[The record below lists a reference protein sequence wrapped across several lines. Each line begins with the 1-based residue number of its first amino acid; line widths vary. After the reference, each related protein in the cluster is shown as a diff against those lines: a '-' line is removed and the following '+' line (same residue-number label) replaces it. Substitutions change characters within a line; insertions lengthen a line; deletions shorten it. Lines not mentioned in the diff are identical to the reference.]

1 MRYLNKE
8 LWQMKLIENKMN
20 LFDLDNKY
28 YLAHCISADAGIDN
42 RAMGLGIVVQFNKI
56 YHMKSKIKEYV
67 KFNDIKVGDAILI
80 DKVFNLITKSKYY
93 GKPTYDTLKMSLENM
108 RHQIINNKIHYL
120 AMPKLGCGLD
130 KLQYG
135 RVRSII
141 QDVFTGL
148 DLEILV
154 CKL

>member
-1 MRYLNKE
+1 ME
-8 LWQMKLIENKMN
+8 LIEKKMN
-20 LFDLDNKY
+20 LFNVGDKY
-28 YLAHCISADAGIDN
+28 YLTHCISADAGTDS
-42 RAMGLGIVVQFNKI
+42 RAMGLGIVVEFNKRF
-56 YHMKSKIKEYV
+56 HMKAKIKEYA
-67 KFNDIKVGDAILI
+67 KLNDIEVGDAILI

-93 GKPTYDTLKMSLENM
+93 GKPTYDTLRMSLESM
-108 RHQIINNKIHYL
+108 RSQMIDKDIHYL

-130 KLQYG
+130 RLQYG

-148 DLEILV
+148 NLEILV

>member
-1 MRYLNKE
+1 
-8 LWQMKLIENKMN
+8 MKLLEKKVN

-42 RAMGLGIVVQFNKI
+42 RAMGLGIVIQFNKKF
-56 YHMKSKIKEYV
+56 HMKAKIKKYAEL
-67 KFNDIKVGDAILI
+67 NDIKVGNAILI
-80 DKVFNLITKSKYY
+80 DRVFNLITKSKYY
-93 GKPTYDTLKMSLENM
+93 GKPTYDSLRTSLEAM
-108 RHQIINNKIHYL
+108 KEQILNNDIHYL
-120 AMPKLGCGLD
+120 AVPKLGCGLD
-130 KLQYG
+130 KLQWG